1 MNVKELVFSVSSETG
16 VPAAQV
22 RKVTNSI
29 LEKFA
34 ELIDNQD
41 VFTSPV
47 ITFQASKVSAKE
59 GNPDQPER
67 KVARMQRRIKKG

>member
-1 MNVKELVFSVSSETG
+1 MNVKELVFGVSVETG

-34 ELIDNQD
+34 ELIDNED
-41 VFTSPV
+41 GFTSPV
-47 ITFQASKVSAKE
+47 ITFQASKLPAKD

-67 KVARMQRRIKKG
+67 KVARMQRRNKKA